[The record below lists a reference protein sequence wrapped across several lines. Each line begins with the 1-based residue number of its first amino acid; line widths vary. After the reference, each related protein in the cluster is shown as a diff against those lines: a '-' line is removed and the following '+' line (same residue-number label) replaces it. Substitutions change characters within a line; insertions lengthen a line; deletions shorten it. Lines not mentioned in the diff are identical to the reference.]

1 MLGAWRYD
9 GDVHLDVGG
18 VQLLEG
24 RRRLSKKP
32 VDMLVYRLPLGWSVH
47 QRTLFAVS
55 HGSSFQV
62 GCSIV
67 AHGRFQGSGGY
78 EREYGERLYTG
89 HALDKMQERGIMP
102 SVVDDA
108 IAHGRMTKARGGRI
122 KYYDKKNNISVITE
136 GDGRV
141 VTVRYGS

>member
-1 MLGAWRYD
+1 M
-9 GDVHLDVGG
+9 DV
-18 VQLLEG
+18 
-24 RRRLSKKP
+24 SKA
-32 VDMLVYRLPLGWSVH
+32 LAGTS
-47 QRTLFAVS
+47 
-55 HGSSFQV
+55 GS
-62 GCSIV
+62 
-67 AHGRFQGSGGY
+67 
-78 EREYGERLYTG
+78 
-89 HALDKMQERGIMP
+89 